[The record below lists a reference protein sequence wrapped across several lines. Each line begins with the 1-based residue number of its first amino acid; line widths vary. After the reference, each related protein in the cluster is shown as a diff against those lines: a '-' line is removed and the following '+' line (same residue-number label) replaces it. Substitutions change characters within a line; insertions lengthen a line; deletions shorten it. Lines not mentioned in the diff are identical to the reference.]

1 MALTISAAAAQSM
14 GNGPGL
20 VTTIG
25 AAALIRI
32 YTASRPATPETAI
45 SGQTLLATITLSGS
59 FSSTGGV
66 LTASDPAAVTIA
78 ASGTAA
84 WFRLLAAS
92 GPTAILDGTVTAT
105 GGGGDMTLATV
116 SLSSGATL
124 DLGVPTIT
132 VPLS

>member
-14 GNGPGL
+14 ANGPGL

-25 AAALIRI
+25 SGSLIRI

-45 SGQTLLATITLSGS
+45 SGQTLLATITVTGS
-59 FSSTGGV
+59 FSATGGV
-66 LTASDPAAVTIA
+66 LTAADPASVTIA

-84 WFRLLAAS
+84 WFRLLTS
-92 GPTAILDGTVTAT
+92 GATAILDGTVTAT

-132 VPLS
+132 VPVA